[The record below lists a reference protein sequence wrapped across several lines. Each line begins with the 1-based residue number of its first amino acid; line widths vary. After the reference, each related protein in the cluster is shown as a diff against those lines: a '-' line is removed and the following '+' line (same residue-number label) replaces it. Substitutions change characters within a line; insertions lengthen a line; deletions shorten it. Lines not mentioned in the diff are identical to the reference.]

1 MRRALLAFLALG
13 AFALGAA
20 CLDLPD
26 RSPREAAPPG
36 AEVITVRA
44 ADDRPLDARLW
55 VRDPAWLVI
64 YLHEYQR
71 TQRDWWEEASHGLP
85 GEPSA
90 MTFDLRGHGDS
101 GGDHQDF
108 DRMEGDVRAVV
119 AYARSRGYQRIVL
132 VGAGLGGTVG
142 LLVARDEP
150 AVTVVGLS
158 AASDF
163 AGLDAL
169 EASKAAGPRLAIVAA
184 REDLSAR
191 ESLEQIARAAGLDGT
206 RALLLPGRAHGR
218 ALLNTDS
225 EGATRRLM
233 RDAFDQTWRQ
243 PANFNR

>member
-1 MRRALLAFLALG
+1 VFLLLG
-13 AFALGAA
+13 AIALGAA

-26 RSPREAAPPG
+26 RSPREDAAPG

-44 ADDRPLDARLW
+44 ADARPLDARLW
-55 VRDPAWLVI
+55 PRDPARLVI

-71 TQRDWWEEASHGLP
+71 TQRDWWEEASRGRP
-85 GEPSA
+85 NDPSA
-90 MTFDLRGHGDS
+90 MTLDLRGHGDS

-108 DRMEGDVRAVV
+108 DLMEDDVRTVV
-119 AYARSRGYQRIVL
+119 AYARGRGYQRIVM

-150 AVTVVGLS
+150 AITVVGLS

-169 EASKAAGPRLAIVAA
+169 EASKAAGPRLAMVAA

-218 ALLNTDS
+218 TLLNADS
-225 EGATRRLM
+225 EDATRRLM
-233 RDAFDQTWRQ
+233 RDAFDRAWRQ
-243 PANFNR
+243 PANVNR